1 MFISYRRGE
10 KIVKMVGFIRKN
22 GIFDKISGFFAI
34 YRKGYYNKQ
43 KEQSLQDWRRTAMEE
58 GNAKSLV
65 RRLPIK
71 NRITLMVI
79 LISVVPILII
89 SVFSYA
95 KAFISVRQTV
105 RAFAAQT
112 LTSLERSLTN
122 LADPSRLL
130 AGGQEKLP
138 EEVLKTEPTGLF
150 QQEALRYLTG
160 VTVLYTDGTVCS
172 LAGEEILAVTESGG
186 WAITQNEV
194 GEQRLAVAWYATD
207 EEGNAYTVQALF
219 MPQMFTRLLDIYNE
233 ESCNR
238 LVLVDGAGGLLTDDG
253 TPLTVLEG
261 EEIRQTAFEVS
272 GEPICPREERSSFLC
287 YLTVPALEATLVFI
301 EPYTEMMKPL
311 QSIFFGTLF
320 GTILLLNFSVIVI
333 DSIDRP
339 MNALVKSFGDAA
351 RVNFAVTQSDESRDE
366 LGILNQAFNEICA
379 EMREALNK
387 VEKEQAEKRRAEI
400 RMLQAQ
406 INPHFLFNTLDSLRF
421 TSMMNNVPV
430 VSDGLAALSHL
441 LRSSI
446 LKDNSYTPLHSEL
459 QTVEDYLTLQRIRCC
474 ETIVLKTEISEEAA
488 KASVM
493 RLLLQPIVENAVIH
507 GIKENVPLTIRL
519 KAWVGEETLYIS
531 IIDDGKGFDP
541 KKAGEDGVPKS
552 SKMSGIGLHNVKD
565 RLYLSYKDR
574 QSFSIGSVQGQGTE
588 VQMTMPYTEW
598 KEESD
603 V

>member
-1 MFISYRRGE
+1 MR
-10 KIVKMVGFIRKN
+10 MVGFIREN

-43 KEQSLQDWRRTAMEE
+43 KEQSPQDWRRTAMKE

-172 LAGEEILAVTESGG
+172 LAGEEVLAVTESGG

-261 EEIRQTAFEVS
+261 EVIRQTAFEAS

-366 LGILNQAFNEICA
+366 LGILNQAFNEVCA

-531 IIDDGKGFDP
+531 IIDDGKGFDQE
-541 KKAGEDGVPKS
+541 KAGEDGVPKS

>member
-1 MFISYRRGE
+1 M
-10 KIVKMVGFIRKN
+10 KMVGFIRKN

-43 KEQSLQDWRRTAMEE
+43 KEQSPQDWRRTAMEE
-58 GNAKSLV
+58 ENAKSLV

-186 WAITQNEV
+186 WAITQNVV

-261 EEIRQTAFEVS
+261 EVIRQTAFEVS

-287 YLTVPALEATLVFI
+287 YLTVPALDATLVFI

-531 IIDDGKGFDP
+531 IIDDGKGFDQE
-541 KKAGEDGVPKS
+541 KAGEDGVPKS

-574 QSFSIGSVQGQGTE
+574 QSFSIGSIQGQGTE

>member
-1 MFISYRRGE
+1 M
-10 KIVKMVGFIRKN
+10 KKVGFIRKN

-43 KEQSLQDWRRTAMEE
+43 KEQSPQDWRRTAMEE

-89 SVFSYA
+89 SIFSYA

-207 EEGNAYTVQALF
+207 GEGNAYTVQALF
-219 MPQMFTRLLDIYNE
+219 MPQMFTRLLDVYNE

-238 LVLVDGAGGLLTDDG
+238 LVLVDGAGGLLTNDG

-261 EEIRQTAFEVS
+261 EVIRQTAFEVS

-531 IIDDGKGFDP
+531 IIDDGKGFDQE
-541 KKAGEDGVPKS
+541 KAGEDGVPKS

>member
-1 MFISYRRGE
+1 M
-10 KIVKMVGFIRKN
+10 KMVGFIREN
-22 GIFDKISGFFAI
+22 GVFDKISGFFAI

-43 KEQSLQDWRRTAMEE
+43 KEQSPQDWRRTAMEE

-122 LADPSRLL
+122 LADSSRLL

-261 EEIRQTAFEVS
+261 EVIRQTAFEVS

-351 RVNFAVTQSDESRDE
+351 RVNFAVMQSDESRDE
-366 LGILNQAFNEICA
+366 LGILNQAFNEICV

-531 IIDDGKGFDP
+531 IIDDGKGFDQE
-541 KKAGEDGVPKS
+541 KAGEDGAPKS

>member
-1 MFISYRRGE
+1 M
-10 KIVKMVGFIRKN
+10 KMVGFIREN

-130 AGGQEKLP
+130 VGGQGKLP

-261 EEIRQTAFEVS
+261 EVIRQTAFEVS

-531 IIDDGKGFDP
+531 IIDDGKGFDQE
-541 KKAGEDGVPKS
+541 KAGEDGVPKS

>member
-1 MFISYRRGE
+1 M
-10 KIVKMVGFIRKN
+10 KMVGFIRKN

-43 KEQSLQDWRRTAMEE
+43 KEQSPQDWRRTAMEE

-261 EEIRQTAFEVS
+261 EVIRQTAFEVS
-272 GEPICPREERSSFLC
+272 GQPICPREERSSFLC

-474 ETIVLKTEISEEAA
+474 ETIVPKTEISEEAA

-507 GIKENVPLTIRL
+507 GIKENIPLTIRL

-531 IIDDGKGFDP
+531 IIDDGKGFDQE
-541 KKAGEDGVPKS
+541 KAGEDGVPKS

-565 RLYLSYKDR
+565 RLYLAYKDK
-574 QSFSIGSVQGQGTE
+574 QSFSINSVQGQGTE

>member
-1 MFISYRRGE
+1 M
-10 KIVKMVGFIRKN
+10 KMVGFIRKN

-43 KEQSLQDWRRTAMEE
+43 KEQSPQDWRRTAMEE

-261 EEIRQTAFEVS
+261 EVIRQTAFEVS

-565 RLYLSYKDR
+565 RLYLAYKDK
-574 QSFSIGSVQGQGTE
+574 QSFSINSVQGQGTE

>member
-1 MFISYRRGE
+1 M
-10 KIVKMVGFIRKN
+10 KMVGFIREN

-261 EEIRQTAFEVS
+261 EVIRQTAFEVS

-531 IIDDGKGFDP
+531 IIDDGKGFDQE
-541 KKAGEDGVPKS
+541 KAGEDGVPKS

>member
-1 MFISYRRGE
+1 M
-10 KIVKMVGFIRKN
+10 KKVGFIREN
-22 GIFDKISGFFAI
+22 GILDKISGFFAI

-43 KEQSLQDWRRTAMEE
+43 KEQSPQDWRRTAMEE

-219 MPQMFTRLLDIYNE
+219 MPQMFTRSLDIYNE

-261 EEIRQTAFEVS
+261 EVIRQTAFEVS

-519 KAWVGEETLYIS
+519 KAWVGKEMLYIS
-531 IIDDGKGFDP
+531 IIDDGKGFDQE
-541 KKAGEDGVPKS
+541 KAGEDGVPKS

>member
-1 MFISYRRGE
+1 
-10 KIVKMVGFIRKN
+10 VKMVGFIRKN

-43 KEQSLQDWRRTAMEE
+43 KEQSPQDWRRTVMEE

-130 AGGQEKLP
+130 VGGQGKLP

-261 EEIRQTAFEVS
+261 EVIRQTAFEVS

-531 IIDDGKGFDP
+531 IIDDGKGFDQE
-541 KKAGEDGVPKS
+541 KAGEDGVPKS

-565 RLYLSYKDR
+565 RLYLAYKDN
-574 QSFSIGSVQGQGTE
+574 QSFSINSVQGQGTE

>member
-1 MFISYRRGE
+1 M
-10 KIVKMVGFIRKN
+10 KKVGFIREN

-43 KEQSLQDWRRTAMEE
+43 KEQSPQDWRRTAMKE

-261 EEIRQTAFEVS
+261 EVIRQTAFEVS

-531 IIDDGKGFDP
+531 IIDDGKGFDQE
-541 KKAGEDGVPKS
+541 KAGEDGVPKS

>member
-1 MFISYRRGE
+1 M
-10 KIVKMVGFIRKN
+10 KMVGFIREN

-43 KEQSLQDWRRTAMEE
+43 KEQSPQDWRRTAMEE

-261 EEIRQTAFEVS
+261 EVIRQTAFEVS

-446 LKDNSYTPLHSEL
+446 LKDNSHTPLHSEL

-574 QSFSIGSVQGQGTE
+574 QSFSIGSIQGQGTE

>member
-1 MFISYRRGE
+1 M
-10 KIVKMVGFIRKN
+10 KMVGFIREN

-43 KEQSLQDWRRTAMEE
+43 KEQSPQDWRRTAMEE

-238 LVLVDGAGGLLTDDG
+238 MVLVDGAGGLLTDDG

-261 EEIRQTAFEVS
+261 EVIRQTAFEVS

-446 LKDNSYTPLHSEL
+446 LRDNSYTPLHSEL

-531 IIDDGKGFDP
+531 IIDDGKGFDQE
-541 KKAGEDGVPKS
+541 KAGEDGVPKS

>member
-1 MFISYRRGE
+1 M
-10 KIVKMVGFIRKN
+10 KKVGFIRKN

-43 KEQSLQDWRRTAMEE
+43 KEQSPQDWRRTAMEE

-89 SVFSYA
+89 SIFSYA

-207 EEGNAYTVQALF
+207 GEGNAYTVQALF
-219 MPQMFTRLLDIYNE
+219 MPQMFTRLLDVYNE

-261 EEIRQTAFEVS
+261 EVIRQTAFEVS

-421 TSMMNNVPV
+421 TSTMNNVPV

-531 IIDDGKGFDP
+531 IIDDGKGFDQE
-541 KKAGEDGVPKS
+541 KAGEDGVPKS

>member
-1 MFISYRRGE
+1 M
-10 KIVKMVGFIRKN
+10 KMVGFIRKN

-43 KEQSLQDWRRTAMEE
+43 KEQSPQDWRRTVMEE

-95 KAFISVRQTV
+95 KAFISVLQTV

-261 EEIRQTAFEVS
+261 EVIRQTAFEVS

-519 KAWVGEETLYIS
+519 KAWVGKEMLYIS
-531 IIDDGKGFDP
+531 IIDDGKGFDQE
-541 KKAGEDGVPKS
+541 KAGEDGVPKS

-565 RLYLSYKDR
+565 RLYLAYKDN
-574 QSFSIGSVQGQGTE
+574 QSFSINSVQGQGTE

>member
-1 MFISYRRGE
+1 M
-10 KIVKMVGFIRKN
+10 KKVGFIRKN

-43 KEQSLQDWRRTAMEE
+43 KEQSPQDWRRTAMEE

-89 SVFSYA
+89 SIFSYA

-207 EEGNAYTVQALF
+207 GEGNAYTVQALF
-219 MPQMFTRLLDIYNE
+219 MPQMFTRLLDVYNE

-261 EEIRQTAFEVS
+261 EVIRQTAFEVS

-441 LRSSI
+441 LCSSI

-531 IIDDGKGFDP
+531 IIDDGKGFDQE
-541 KKAGEDGVPKS
+541 KAGEDGVPKS

>member
-1 MFISYRRGE
+1 M
-10 KIVKMVGFIRKN
+10 KMVGFIRKN

-43 KEQSLQDWRRTAMEE
+43 KEQSPQDWRRTAMEE

-261 EEIRQTAFEVS
+261 EVIRQTAFEVS

-531 IIDDGKGFDP
+531 IIDDGKGFDQE
-541 KKAGEDGVPKS
+541 KAGEDGVPKS

>member
-1 MFISYRRGE
+1 M
-10 KIVKMVGFIRKN
+10 KMVGFIREN

-43 KEQSLQDWRRTAMEE
+43 KEQSPQDWRRTAMEE

-160 VTVLYTDGTVCS
+160 VTVLYPDGTVCS

-261 EEIRQTAFEVS
+261 EEIRQTAFGVS

-507 GIKENVPLTIRL
+507 GIIENVPLTIRL

-531 IIDDGKGFDP
+531 IIDDGKGFDQE
-541 KKAGEDGVPKS
+541 KAGEDGVPKS

>member
-1 MFISYRRGE
+1 M
-10 KIVKMVGFIRKN
+10 KMVGFIRKN

-43 KEQSLQDWRRTAMEE
+43 KEQSPQDWRRTVMEE

-261 EEIRQTAFEVS
+261 EVIRQTAFEVS

-507 GIKENVPLTIRL
+507 GIKENIPLTIRL

-531 IIDDGKGFDP
+531 IIDDGKGFDQE
-541 KKAGEDGVPKS
+541 KAGEDGVPKS

-565 RLYLSYKDR
+565 RLYLAYKDK
-574 QSFSIGSVQGQGTE
+574 QSFSINSVQGQGTE

>member
-1 MFISYRRGE
+1 M
-10 KIVKMVGFIRKN
+10 KKVGFIRKN

-43 KEQSLQDWRRTAMEE
+43 KEQSPQDWRRTAMEE

-89 SVFSYA
+89 SIFSYA

-172 LAGEEILAVTESGG
+172 LAGDEILAVTESGG

-207 EEGNAYTVQALF
+207 GEGNAYTVQALF
-219 MPQMFTRLLDIYNE
+219 MPQMFTRLLDVYNE

-261 EEIRQTAFEVS
+261 EVIRQTAFEVS

-531 IIDDGKGFDP
+531 IIDDGKGFDQE
-541 KKAGEDGVPKS
+541 KAGEDGVPKS

>member
-1 MFISYRRGE
+1 M
-10 KIVKMVGFIRKN
+10 KMVGFIRKN

-43 KEQSLQDWRRTAMEE
+43 KEQSPQDWRRTAMEE

-261 EEIRQTAFEVS
+261 EVIRQTAFEVS

-519 KAWVGEETLYIS
+519 KAWVGKEMLYIS
-531 IIDDGKGFDP
+531 IIDDGKGFDQE
-541 KKAGEDGVPKS
+541 KAGEDGVPKN

-565 RLYLSYKDR
+565 RLYLAYKDN
-574 QSFSIGSVQGQGTE
+574 QSFSINSVQGQGTE

>member
-1 MFISYRRGE
+1 M
-10 KIVKMVGFIRKN
+10 KKVGFIRKN

-43 KEQSLQDWRRTAMEE
+43 KEQSPQDWRRTAMEE

-89 SVFSYA
+89 SIFSYA

-105 RAFAAQT
+105 RAFAAQP

-207 EEGNAYTVQALF
+207 GEGNAYTVQALF
-219 MPQMFTRLLDIYNE
+219 MPQMFTRLLDVYNE

-261 EEIRQTAFEVS
+261 EVIRQTAFEVS

-531 IIDDGKGFDP
+531 IIDDGKGFDQE
-541 KKAGEDGVPKS
+541 KAGEDGVPKS

>member
-1 MFISYRRGE
+1 M
-10 KIVKMVGFIRKN
+10 KKVGFIRKN

-43 KEQSLQDWRRTAMEE
+43 KEQSPQDWRRTAMEE

-89 SVFSYA
+89 SIFSYA

-207 EEGNAYTVQALF
+207 GEGNAYTVQALF
-219 MPQMFTRLLDIYNE
+219 MPQMFTRLLDVYNE

-261 EEIRQTAFEVS
+261 EVIRQTAFEVS

-531 IIDDGKGFDP
+531 IIDDGKGFDQE
-541 KKAGEDGVPKS
+541 KAGEDGVPKS

-588 VQMTMPYTEW
+588 VQMTLPYTEW

>member
-1 MFISYRRGE
+1 M
-10 KIVKMVGFIRKN
+10 KMVGFIREN

-43 KEQSLQDWRRTAMEE
+43 KEQSPQDWRRTAMKE

-89 SVFSYA
+89 SIFSYA

-130 AGGQEKLP
+130 AGWQEKLP

-160 VTVLYTDGTVCS
+160 VTVLYPDGTVCS

-474 ETIVLKTEISEEAA
+474 ETIVLKTEISKEAA

-531 IIDDGKGFDP
+531 IIDDGKGFDQE
-541 KKAGEDGVPKS
+541 KAGEDGVPKS

>member
-1 MFISYRRGE
+1 M
-10 KIVKMVGFIRKN
+10 KKVGFIRKN

-43 KEQSLQDWRRTAMEE
+43 KEQSPQDWRRTAMEE

-89 SVFSYA
+89 SIFSYA

-207 EEGNAYTVQALF
+207 GEGNAYTVQALF
-219 MPQMFTRLLDIYNE
+219 MPQMFTRLLDVYNE

-261 EEIRQTAFEVS
+261 EVIRQTAFEVS

-531 IIDDGKGFDP
+531 IIDDGKGFDQE
-541 KKAGEDGVPKS
+541 KAGEDGVPKS

-565 RLYLSYKDR
+565 RLYLAYKDN
-574 QSFSIGSVQGQGTE
+574 QSFSINSVQGQGTE

>member
-1 MFISYRRGE
+1 M
-10 KIVKMVGFIRKN
+10 KMVGFIRKN

-43 KEQSLQDWRRTAMEE
+43 KEQSPQDWRRTAMEE

-261 EEIRQTAFEVS
+261 EVIRQTAFEVS

-519 KAWVGEETLYIS
+519 KAWVGKEMLYIS
-531 IIDDGKGFDP
+531 IIDDGKGFDQE
-541 KKAGEDGVPKS
+541 KAGEDGVPKS

-574 QSFSIGSVQGQGTE
+574 QSFSIGSVQSQGTE
-588 VQMTMPYTEW
+588 AQMTMPYTEW

>member
-1 MFISYRRGE
+1 M
-10 KIVKMVGFIRKN
+10 KMVGFIMEN

-43 KEQSLQDWRRTAMEE
+43 KEQSPQDWRRTAMEE

-261 EEIRQTAFEVS
+261 EVIRQTAFEVS
-272 GEPICPREERSSFLC
+272 GQPICPREERSSFLC

-507 GIKENVPLTIRL
+507 GIKENIPLTIRL

-531 IIDDGKGFDP
+531 IIDDGKGFDQEN
-541 KKAGEDGVPKS
+541 AGEDGVPKS

-565 RLYLSYKDR
+565 RLYLAYKDK
-574 QSFSIGSVQGQGTE
+574 QSFSINSVQGQGTE

>member
-1 MFISYRRGE
+1 M
-10 KIVKMVGFIRKN
+10 KMVGFIREN

-43 KEQSLQDWRRTAMEE
+43 KEQSPQDWRRTAMEE

-130 AGGQEKLP
+130 VGGQGKLP

-261 EEIRQTAFEVS
+261 EVIRQTAFEVS

-446 LKDNSYTPLHSEL
+446 LRDNSYTPLHSEL

-531 IIDDGKGFDP
+531 IIDDGKGFDQE
-541 KKAGEDGVPKS
+541 KAGEDGVPKS

>member
-1 MFISYRRGE
+1 M
-10 KIVKMVGFIRKN
+10 KMVGFIREN

-43 KEQSLQDWRRTAMEE
+43 KEQSPQDWRRTAMEE

-207 EEGNAYTVQALF
+207 EKGNAYTVQALF

-261 EEIRQTAFEVS
+261 EVIRQTAFEVS

-351 RVNFAVTQSDESRDE
+351 RVNFAVAQSDESRDE

-446 LKDNSYTPLHSEL
+446 LKDNSYTPLQSEL

-474 ETIVLKTEISEEAA
+474 ETIVLKREISEEAA

-531 IIDDGKGFDP
+531 IIDDGKGFDQE
-541 KKAGEDGVPKS
+541 KAGEDGVPKS

>member
-1 MFISYRRGE
+1 
-10 KIVKMVGFIRKN
+10 
-22 GIFDKISGFFAI
+22 
-34 YRKGYYNKQ
+34 
-43 KEQSLQDWRRTAMEE
+43 MEE

-65 RRLPIK
+65 RKLSVK

-79 LISVVPILII
+79 LISVFPILII
-89 SVFSYA
+89 SIFSYA
-95 KAFISVRQTV
+95 KAFISVRQTA

-112 LTSLERSLTN
+112 LVSVERSLTD
-122 LADPSRLL
+122 LAQPAMLL
-130 AGGQEKLP
+130 DDGAAVIQTEMVKS
-138 EEVLKTEPTGLF
+138 EPTRLF
-150 QQEALRYLTG
+150 RQEVWRYLAG
-160 VTVLYTDGTVCS
+160 VTVLQQDGTVCS
-172 LAGEEILAVTESGG
+172 HTGEEMQIAAESGK
-186 WAITQNEV
+186 WRIVENET
-194 GEQRLAVAWYATD
+194 GEQRMAAAWRVTD
-207 EEGNAYTVQALF
+207 ENGNVYTVQAVFL
-219 MPQMFTRLLDIYNE
+219 PQMFMRLLNIYDTG
-233 ESCNR
+233 SYNR
-238 LVLVDGAGGLLTDDG
+238 LVLVDRSGSLLTDDG
-253 TPLTVLEG
+253 TPLTVLEK
-261 EEIRQTAFEVS
+261 EVIRQIEFETT

-301 EPYTEMMKPL
+301 APYTEMMKPL

-320 GTILLLNFSVIVI
+320 GTILLLNFSMIVI

-339 MNALVKSFGDAA
+339 MNALVKSFGNAA
-351 RVNFAVTQSDESRDE
+351 RMNFAVVQSDESQDE
-366 LGILNQAFNEICA
+366 LGILNQAFNEICE

-430 VSDGLAALSHL
+430 VSEGLAALSHL

-446 LKDNSYTPLHSEL
+446 LKDNSYTPLQREQ
-459 QTVEDYLTLQRIRCC
+459 QTVEDYLTLQRIRSC
-474 ETIVLKTEISEEAA
+474 ETIILKTDMTEEAA

-507 GIKENVPLTIRL
+507 GIKENIPLTIRL
-519 KAWVGEETLYIS
+519 NAWVQEGTLN
-531 IIDDGKGFDP
+531 IIITDDGKGFDP
-541 KKAGEDGVPKS
+541 EKAGEDGVPKS

-565 RLYLSYKDR
+565 RLYLAYKDR
-574 QSFSIGSVQGQGTE
+574 QSFAINSVQGQGTE
-588 VQMTMPYTEW
+588 VKMTMPYTEW

>member
-1 MFISYRRGE
+1 M
-10 KIVKMVGFIRKN
+10 KMVGFIRKN

-43 KEQSLQDWRRTAMEE
+43 KEQSPQDWRRTAMEE

-261 EEIRQTAFEVS
+261 EVIRQTAFEVS
-272 GEPICPREERSSFLC
+272 GQPICPREERSSFLC

-507 GIKENVPLTIRL
+507 GIKENIPLTIRL

-531 IIDDGKGFDP
+531 IIDDGKGFDQE
-541 KKAGEDGVPKS
+541 KAGEDGVPKS

-565 RLYLSYKDR
+565 RLYLAYKDK
-574 QSFSIGSVQGQGTE
+574 QSFSINSVQGQGTE
-588 VQMTMPYTEW
+588 VQMTMPYTEG

>member
-1 MFISYRRGE
+1 M
-10 KIVKMVGFIRKN
+10 KMVGFIREN

-43 KEQSLQDWRRTAMEE
+43 KEQSPQDWRRTAMKE

-261 EEIRQTAFEVS
+261 EVIRQTAFEVS

-519 KAWVGEETLYIS
+519 KAWVGKEMLYIS
-531 IIDDGKGFDP
+531 IIDDGKGFDQE
-541 KKAGEDGVPKS
+541 KAGEDGVPKS

-565 RLYLSYKDR
+565 RLYLAYKDN
-574 QSFSIGSVQGQGTE
+574 QSFSINSVQGQGTE

>member
-1 MFISYRRGE
+1 
-10 KIVKMVGFIRKN
+10 VKMVGFIRKN

-43 KEQSLQDWRRTAMEE
+43 KEQSPQDWRRTAMEE

-194 GEQRLAVAWYATD
+194 GEQRLAVAWYVTD
-207 EEGNAYTVQALF
+207 EEGNAYAVQALF

-261 EEIRQTAFEVS
+261 EVIRQTAFEVS
-272 GEPICPREERSSFLC
+272 GEPICSREERSSFLC

-531 IIDDGKGFDP
+531 IIDDGKGFDQE
-541 KKAGEDGVPKS
+541 KAGEDGVPKS

-565 RLYLSYKDR
+565 RLYLAYKDK
-574 QSFSIGSVQGQGTE
+574 QSFSINSVQGQGTE

>member
-1 MFISYRRGE
+1 M
-10 KIVKMVGFIRKN
+10 KMVGFIREN

-43 KEQSLQDWRRTAMEE
+43 KEQSPQDWRRTAMEE

-89 SVFSYA
+89 SIFSYA

-261 EEIRQTAFEVS
+261 EVIRQTAFEVS

-531 IIDDGKGFDP
+531 IIDDGKGFDQE
-541 KKAGEDGVPKS
+541 KAGEDGVPKS

>member
-1 MFISYRRGE
+1 M
-10 KIVKMVGFIRKN
+10 KKVGFIKKN

-43 KEQSLQDWRRTAMEE
+43 KEQSPQDWRRTAMEE

-89 SVFSYA
+89 SIFSYA

-207 EEGNAYTVQALF
+207 GEGNAYTVQALF
-219 MPQMFTRLLDIYNE
+219 MPQMFTRLLDVYNE

-261 EEIRQTAFEVS
+261 EVIRQTAFEVS

-531 IIDDGKGFDP
+531 IIDDGKGFDQE
-541 KKAGEDGVPKS
+541 KAGEDGVPKS

>member
-1 MFISYRRGE
+1 M
-10 KIVKMVGFIRKN
+10 KMVGFIRKN

-43 KEQSLQDWRRTAMEE
+43 KEQSPQDWRRTAMEE

-253 TPLTVLEG
+253 APLTVLEG
-261 EEIRQTAFEVS
+261 EVIRQTAFEVS

-507 GIKENVPLTIRL
+507 GIKENIPLTIRL

-531 IIDDGKGFDP
+531 IIDDGKGFDQE
-541 KKAGEDGVPKS
+541 KAGEDGVPKS

-565 RLYLSYKDR
+565 RLYLAYKDN
-574 QSFSIGSVQGQGTE
+574 QSFSINSVQGQGTE

>member
-1 MFISYRRGE
+1 M
-10 KIVKMVGFIRKN
+10 KMVGFIRKN

-43 KEQSLQDWRRTAMEE
+43 KEQSPQDWRRTAMEE

-172 LAGEEILAVTESGG
+172 LAREEILAVTESGG

-261 EEIRQTAFEVS
+261 EVIRQTAFEVS

-351 RVNFAVTQSDESRDE
+351 RVNFAVTQSDESRDK

-519 KAWVGEETLYIS
+519 KAWVGKEMLYIS
-531 IIDDGKGFDP
+531 IIDDGKGFDQE
-541 KKAGEDGVPKS
+541 KAGEVGVPKS

>member
-1 MFISYRRGE
+1 M
-10 KIVKMVGFIRKN
+10 KMVGFIRKN

-43 KEQSLQDWRRTAMEE
+43 KEQSSQDWRRTAMEE

-122 LADPSRLL
+122 LADSSRLL

-261 EEIRQTAFEVS
+261 EVIRQTAFEVS

-531 IIDDGKGFDP
+531 IIDDGKGFDQE
-541 KKAGEDGVPKS
+541 KAGEDGVPKS